1 MISSIREAIRKGKA
15 CKFYTSDETLNFV
28 PVSIELS
35 PIYDHNYIVGIDSDN
50 QPEAIRLAKTHKISV
65 SEDKIKIT
73 EEMCELISDHLDK
86 IYEEEFDECSD

>member
-1 MISSIREAIRKGKA
+1 LKTLREGIRKEKL
-15 CKFYTSDETLNFV
+15 CKFYTNEGVCIFA

-35 PIYDHNYIVGIDSDN
+35 PIYDHNYVVGIDGDH
-50 QPEAIRLAKTHKISV
+50 QPQVIRLSETHKISIL
-65 SEDKIKIT
+65 EDKIKIT